1 MLPRAEIVGLVLLL
15 TVLAAMVYFG
25 TRGSISPVITGYKP
39 VPSTTKL
46 LVIKTS
52 TDADAVTT
60 VTNVSDP
67 SHTLHLA
74 RKAWGGLEAKP
85 EDLAATL
92 PDGRKVWQIK
102 DEVTYGLF
110 EPGLDI
116 GGFAGYARWS
126 NGATPSRSAFQ
137 TGLRVSP
144 LRSLYGTVSFPDFL
158 FTSQAIGYGISLYS
172 PAAWAGDTLS
182 HIGLGYG
189 RLYAFHGGQANL
201 AYLSF
206 SFTY

>member
-1 MLPRAEIVGLVLLL
+1 MLPKGEIVGLVLLL

-25 TRGSISPVITGYKP
+25 TQGSISPVITGYKP

-52 TDADAVTT
+52 KDADAVTT
-60 VTNVSDP
+60 VVNVNDP
-67 SHTLHLA
+67 VHVLHLA
-74 RKAWGGLEAKP
+74 RKHWGGLEAKP
-85 EDLAATL
+85 EDLAATTS
-92 PDGRKVWQIK
+92 DGRKVWQIK

-116 GGFAGYARWS
+116 GGFTGYARWS
-126 NGATPSRSAFQ
+126 NGSSPSRSSFQ
-137 TGLRVSP
+137 AGLRISP
-144 LRSLYGTVSFPDFL
+144 LRLAYGTVSCPDIL
-158 FTSQAIGYGISLYS
+158 ISSQALGYGISAYA
-172 PAAWAGDTLS
+172 PAGWVGDTFS